1 VSTWTLIE
9 PTLGYLPLT
18 LDYGYVLTNYEIGSP
33 TQRENT
39 QLIPNA
45 DGEDDFTTFMGSRV
59 VLLQVRLPG
68 PAGDRQAAARM
79 LRAYHSAARRVTLLW
94 DHDDPGIVGTVQ
106 IVGRGLG
113 ADFKVP
119 PALGPNTVAMSFR
132 CPDGIFQS
140 TEEHVRVLTAASVAA
155 LTGRVYDTT
164 YDRVYPAGTGVAGAT
179 IVPNAGSAY
188 AWPVYRLYGPLTNP
202 RLRNLTS
209 GGDLNFNQNGGLV
222 VIAGDYIEIRPREA
236 TANVNGGSTSV
247 LNKVDYST
255 VDWSKFRLAPGDNT
269 FTLDATS
276 TGATSRAEITYRD
289 AWI

>member
-179 IVPNAGSAY
+179 IVPNAGS
-188 AWPVYRLYGPLTNP
+188 
-202 RLRNLTS
+202 
-209 GGDLNFNQNGGLV
+209 
-222 VIAGDYIEIRPREA
+222 
-236 TANVNGGSTSV
+236 TSV